1 MDILI
6 PTPKDEITA
15 NVLDTIWK
23 PFPKQELF
31 LSLPDSIKEG
41 FYGGGA
47 GSAKTE
53 TLIMYPIARRWY
65 EHPRYK
71 QLFLRRTFPELKNEV
86 VPRTKQ
92 IYPKFGATWN
102 GQDMAWTFP
111 SPDQYGAGL
120 RGNAGATIFLGHC
133 ETEDDVHR
141 YDSMEI
147 NLFSPDELTSATEWI
162 YLYIGYTRVRT
173 SIDELPAIIRAGG
186 MPGNIGHSW
195 VKKRFVDPCRVDH
208 GQPPT
213 IIIGKGGNKRIYIHA
228 TYVDNPHLD
237 RTYGQS
243 LEALPEAE
251 KRAKLGDWDAYIGQV
266 FDEFRDRNYP
276 DEPEHALH
284 VIDDFAIPDWWPKL
298 VVGDWGYEAMC
309 YIGFFAISPT
319 ARLYLYRE
327 LHWYRTKISL
337 WAPELKLFVD
347 HDKPRAIKF
356 CKSSSQDRGQ
366 DHTIQSQIEDALGRP
381 IELSV
386 NTAGSRLAG
395 KMLVHEYLR
404 WKQKPIV
411 PPSEMP
417 VYNEAYE
424 HWLIRNKGER
434 EHKSYLDLF
443 KPQVE
448 ETNIP
453 KLQLFKS
460 CNLMNQAI
468 KACAYA
474 KAGKDGKPPEDVAE
488 FPGDDPYDTLRYAC
502 DSAEQYF
509 TVSATE
515 FENVQRQQKLIETLK
530 NTHDWTAFYRQMNTL
545 ESGERK
551 MQSVNNRF
559 HRGIRRLKS

>member
-6 PTPKDEITA
+6 PSNKTEQEVDIA
-15 NVLDTIWK
+15 NVIWK

-31 LSLPDSIKEG
+31 LSLPNSIKEG

-53 TLIMYPIARRWY
+53 TLIMYPIVRRWY

-71 QLFLRRTFPELKNEV
+71 QLLLRRTFPELKNEV

-120 RGNAGATIFLGHC
+120 RGNAGAKIFLGHC

-173 SIDELPAIIRAGG
+173 SIDGLPAIIRAGG
-186 MPGNIGHSW
+186 MPGNIGHTW
-195 VKKRFVDPCRVDH
+195 VKKRFVDPAKGGNV
-208 GQPPT
+208 
-213 IIIGKGGNKRIYIHA
+213 IIVGRGGNKRIYIHA
-228 TYVDNPHLD
+228 TYLDNPYLD
-237 RTYGQS
+237 KTYGQS

-251 KRAKLGDWDAYIGQV
+251 KQAKLGNWDAFIGQV
-266 FDEFRDRNYP
+266 FAEFRDRPYP
-276 DEPEHALH
+276 DEPENALH
-284 VIDDFAIPDWWPKL
+284 VIDDFQIPQWWPKM

-309 YIGFFAISPT
+309 YVGFFAISPT
-319 ARLYLYRE
+319 GRLYLYRE
-327 LHWYRTKISL
+327 LHWYRTKISV
-337 WAPELKLFVD
+337 WAPELKLFLE
-347 HDKPRAIKF
+347 HDKPQSIRF
-356 CKSSSQDRGQ
+356 CKSASQDRGQ
-366 DHTIQSQIEDALGRP
+366 DHTIQSQIEDAIERP

-395 KMLVHEYLR
+395 KMLIHEYLR
-404 WKQKPIV
+404 WHQKPII
-411 PPSEMP
+411 PANEMP
-417 VYNEAYE
+417 VYNEGYVQ
-424 HWLIRNKGER
+424 WLLRNKGEA
-434 EHKSYLDLF
+434 EHKAYLKLF
-443 KPQVE
+443 EPQQE
-448 ETNIP
+448 ETNLP
-453 KLQLFKS
+453 RLQIFKS
-460 CNLMNQAI
+460 CKLMPEAI
-468 KACAYA
+468 KACSYA

-488 FPGDDPYDTLRYAC
+488 FPGDDPYDTLRYAV

-509 TVSATE
+509 EFSAAE
-515 FENVQRQQKLIETLK
+515 FESVQRQQQLIETLK
-530 NTHDWTAFYRQMNTL
+530 NTHDWTAFYRNMQVI
-545 ESGERK
+545 ESKSSG
-551 MQSVNNRF
+551 MQVVRAF
-559 HRGIRRLKS
+559 HGRRR